1 MRHYNIIITNNWGE
15 RKRTTKKHVGAVVID
30 YYPKLDASIVTNTPI
45 GHVLHVNE
53 SKTLLMYTRI
63 AMMIR
68 CDVLPSAECI
78 QKISI

>member
-1 MRHYNIIITNNWGE
+1 
-15 RKRTTKKHVGAVVID
+15 VVID

-63 AMMIR
+63 AMMIPW
-68 CDVLPSAECI
+68 DVLPSAECI
-78 QKISI
+78 QKFSI